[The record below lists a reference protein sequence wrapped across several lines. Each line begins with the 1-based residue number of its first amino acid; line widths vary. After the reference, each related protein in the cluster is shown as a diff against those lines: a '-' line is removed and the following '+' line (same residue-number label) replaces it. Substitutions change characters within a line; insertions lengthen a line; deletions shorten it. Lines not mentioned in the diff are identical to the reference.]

1 MSQELKDM
9 IDAVIKK
16 IQLEWR
22 KKRKDDK
29 EKIVNE
35 KLNIDINSWISSLAP
50 HERESAKKIIN
61 IVVNDNSIG
70 VEKTTEFVQYIQDM
84 YSYSSFKDF
93 ASGLIAKPV
102 SNLEDILTFIK
113 DWELIEAKELAKI
126 SEGRIEAIKNFEVMI
141 SNNES
146 ETKVIQPFL
155 EKFPWI
161 LDPTVDSFKRE
172 LKFST
177 ILKENFPD
185 EELNESDRRID
196 FMCFSSNKE
205 IHIWELKRPEIKID
219 EKYHNQ
225 IYRYQEFAM
234 EKYPN
239 YKIVTTLV
247 SDRWSFSRGVD
258 LMFKDAINGGNFQ
271 IKSYSEMLK
280 DAKNYHNDF
289 INKYNDLYKNKEES
303 I

>member
-1 MSQELKDM
+1 
-9 IDAVIKK
+9 
-16 IQLEWR
+16 
-22 KKRKDDK
+22 
-29 EKIVNE
+29 
-35 KLNIDINSWISSLAP
+35 
-50 HERESAKKIIN
+50 
-61 IVVNDNSIG
+61 
-70 VEKTTEFVQYIQDM
+70 M